1 MDFHRVTE
9 RISEGFVIVARY
21 INDKAFHLEERI
33 ECGAGFCVLS
43 LLKIVRGHKKKA
55 SLGQTL
61 IIKPPAGFS
70 GTWSE
75 NLQQPVRG
83 QPGGGAHCF
92 FAILLLYFDWHHF
105 FFLSCSQIY
114 FKWTLFIWSTG
125 VNDNKSWH
133 VAKTDKKHQAAD
145 SENKYIL
152 LFLRRSESQ
161 FTFSF
166 LLCIYLL
173 SLLSLT

>member
-1 MDFHRVTE
+1 MWTSKQNNCRRHETAWSNGFNLCVFSSHNVSDALLNVSFPPFCLLWIFTV
-9 RISEGFVIVARY
+9 ISEGFVIVARY

-75 NLQQPVRG
+75 NLLQPVRG
-83 QPGGGAHCF
+83 QPGEGAHCF
-92 FAILLLYFDWHHF
+92 FAILLLYFHWHQALF
-105 FFLSCSQIY
+105 LFIFFL
-114 FKWTLFIWSTG
+114 
-125 VNDNKSWH
+125 
-133 VAKTDKKHQAAD
+133 AAA
-145 SENKYIL
+145 
-152 LFLRRSESQ
+152 R
-161 FTFSF
+161 FTSNG
-166 LLCIYLL
+166 LYLSDPL
-173 SLLSLT
+173 VSMAIKVDT